1 MYIKQLNKSAMI
13 LEQDKLPITEV
24 VYMTG
29 FSDPKYFSKCFS
41 KQFGKTPTE
50 YANEFDGE

>member
-1 MYIKQLNKSAMI
+1 MI